1 MRYFQVRYDSRVINY
16 VRRGLIRLATGVVL
30 LIVLIKVLHLVI
42 VTTIQ
47 VQLTIL
53 FAKGRSGVRPDR
65 RWEGVPP
72 THRPFAEARLWPV
85 SKPRP
90 HRQEDQL
97 LPCGLR
103 HLEEESEAT
112 RPRKFWAE
120 RTSEALH
127 TISGRIKGPMLQ
139 NLFFQNRLYHTKLP
153 LIFFLDLR
161 CLLSLPHT
169 SAMLVF
175 WCTSV
180 LLHKCSV
187 KQVFWGKL
195 IKCIKQWIKIQL

>member
-1 MRYFQVRYDSRVINY
+1 MRYFKVRYDSRVINY

-30 LIVLIKVLHLVI
+30 LSVLIKVLHLVI

-97 LPCGLR
+97 LPRGLR

-139 NLFFQNRLYHTKLP
+139 NLFFQNRLYPTKLP
-153 LIFFLDLR
+153 LIFSWIWGAFWVCLTPVR
-161 CLLSLPHT
+161 CWCSG
-169 SAMLVF
+169 AQVF
-175 WCTSV
+175 CYISV
-180 LLHKCSV
+180 LLNKCS
-187 KQVFWGKL
+187 GANS
-195 IKCIKQWIKIQL
+195 